1 MAGASC
7 AGLELEVDSREIL
20 EIAMAKQSIRRSVKY
35 VLATG
40 AGIAFGLLLSV
51 GVDYATTFVHA
62 STDGQTT
69 QAAHARTFASD
80 AGMIL
85 NFVKPDK
92 TADFEVVMAKLKEAL
107 QNSDKPE
114 RKAQAQGWRVY
125 KAQEPGAN
133 GTVLYIFW
141 VNPPVKDTD
150 YTVSMILAE
159 VFPTEAQTIF
169 KQYADSLAQGQNLLN
184 LSLVSALGR

>member
-1 MAGASC
+1 MA
-7 AGLELEVDSREIL
+7 DST
-20 EIAMAKQSIRRSVKY
+20 IRRTLKY
-35 VLATG
+35 TAATI
-40 AGIAFGLLLSV
+40 AGIGSGLLLSV
-51 GVDYATTFVHA
+51 AVDYATAFVHA
-62 STDGQTT
+62 SADDGGAQA
-69 QAAHARTFASD
+69 AAHARTFASD

-92 TADFEVVMAKLKEAL
+92 TAEFENVMAKLKEAL
-107 QNSDKPE
+107 QHSDKPE
-114 RKAQAQGWRVY
+114 RQAQAKGWRVY

-169 KQYADSLAQGQNLLN
+169 KQYADSLAQGQNILN

>member
-1 MAGASC
+1 
-7 AGLELEVDSREIL
+7 
-20 EIAMAKQSIRRSVKY
+20 MAKSRVRRSMKY
-35 VLATG
+35 ILATG
-40 AGIAFGLLLSV
+40 AGIAAGLVLSV
-51 GVDYATTFVHA
+51 AVDYATAFVHA
-62 STDGQTT
+62 STEEEPL
-69 QAAHARTFASD
+69 QAAANARTFASD

-85 NFVKPDK
+85 NFVKADK
-92 TADFEVVMAKLKEAL
+92 TAEFEGVMGKLKEAL
-107 QNSDKPE
+107 QHSDKPE

-169 KQYADSLAQGQNLLN
+169 KQYADSLAQGQNILN

>member
-1 MAGASC
+1 MA
-7 AGLELEVDSREIL
+7 E
-20 EIAMAKQSIRRSVKY
+20 SIVRRSVKY
-35 VLATG
+35 VLATS
-40 AGIAFGLLLSV
+40 AGIAGGLLLSV
-51 GVDYATTFVHA
+51 AVDYGTAFVQA
-62 STDGQTT
+62 STGELAAT
-69 QAAHARTFASD
+69 QASQARTFGSD

-85 NFVKPDK
+85 NFVKADK
-92 TADFEVVMAKLKEAL
+92 TAEFEGVMARLKEAL
-107 QNSDKPE
+107 QHSDKPE
-114 RKAQAQGWRVY
+114 RQAQAKGWRVY

-159 VFPTEAQTIF
+159 VFPSEAQAIF
-169 KQYADSLAQGQNLLN
+169 KQYADSLAQGQNILN